1 MGPCSCVV
9 RQAKLAISFL
19 PRQWMDTNVLNLI
32 FLREDIEATTWKEFI
47 LGMSQQEWIHEVEST
62 AVAW

>member
-1 MGPCSCVV
+1 MRS
-9 RQAKLAISFL
+9 ASSKTSYLLSSTT
-19 PRQWMDTNVLNLI
+19 MDGYKCLDLI